1 MRSRMLPGAAL
12 FAVLTLLSSGVFAQD
27 DPPPPKKGKGTQP
40 PAGDTTPKKA
50 FTLPKAGELK
60 KYDDVITKDAVTK
73 VGVFTVHKVE
83 EKVYFEIPQTAM
95 NQLMLWQGEVAKGP
109 AGVSWGGMSLGNA
122 VLKWERRGNKVYL
135 WKVGFSKRGTGGG
148 IEKSVESGSM
158 DSIIAT
164 FNVECEG
171 KDRAA
176 VISVA
181 NMFLSGLSDLPIT
194 RAVGSGGSVDESR
207 SYVSEVKAFPKNIE
221 IRSLLT
227 FRGGGGG
234 GGLFGGA
241 PAAAAG
247 GGSKSYSALVH
258 HSLVMLPETP
268 MQARYADPRV
278 GYFTESFENYA
289 DPKTW
294 TVTKGFITRYR
305 LEKKDPAAAVSE
317 VVKPITFYLGK
328 EVPDKWKPYLKKGV
342 EDWAPAFEKA
352 GFKNAIVCK
361 DAPTRAEDP
370 DWDAEDSRHSVIRW
384 VAEPVANAMGPHVHD
399 PRSGEIL
406 SSHVIFWH
414 DVSKLEQLWY
424 YVQCSGLDDKARKL
438 PFADDLAGELMRNV
452 CTHEVGHSLGLRHNH
467 RGSQAYTV
475 AQLRDPK
482 FVEKNGH
489 LASVMSYGR
498 YNYVAQ
504 PEDGVKKLIPVLGPY
519 DYFAIEWGYKPI
531 DGAKTPE
538 AERKTL
544 DEWAS
549 RQIKEPFLRF
559 GGEDGPAG
567 VDPSVL
573 TENIGSDVIE
583 ATAMGLKNVGRALDY
598 LLPATTDKGEDF
610 TLLED
615 VYKQVLSHR
624 RNWFNAVAKQVGG
637 VQENRVLGGRGG
649 ETFAR
654 IPKERQREAVKFL
667 LENALTT
674 PTQLLNPGVIN
685 QFKYTGIA
693 NDVMAQQKA
702 LLQSLLAADRLNR
715 LFDAEVLSPE
725 KAYSVTDLVADL
737 QDGIFA
743 ELKAGEPKVEPL
755 RRNLQ
760 RVFIDI
766 LRDEIDPPAAAPAA
780 TPTPGPRGPRGAA
793 GGGSSVSELRGVAR
807 VALEKLSKDIA
818 AALPKTKDA
827 TTKAHLTDA
836 AAEIAGVL
844 DAAKKK

>member
-1 MRSRMLPGAAL
+1 MRSRLLPGAAL
-12 FAVLTLLSSGVFAQD
+12 FAVLASLSSGVFAQD
-27 DPPPPKKGKGTQP
+27 EKKKGSDAPPKKT
-40 PAGDTTPKKA
+40 

-73 VGVFTVHKVE
+73 SGVFAVHKID
-83 EKVYFEIPQTAM
+83 EKVYFELPQALM
-95 NQLMLWQGEVAKGP
+95 GQLMLWQGEVAKGP
-109 AGVSWGGMSLGNA
+109 SGVSWGGMSLGTA

-135 WKVGFSKRGTGGG
+135 WKVGFSKRGSGGG

-171 KDRAA
+171 KDRSA

-181 NMFLSGLSDLPIT
+181 NMFLSGLSDMPIT

-207 SYVSEVKAFPKNIE
+207 SYISDIKAFPQNIE

-227 FRGGGGG
+227 VRGGGG

-241 PAAAAG
+241 ASG
-247 GGSKSYSALVH
+247 GGSGGSKSYTALVH
-258 HSLVMLPETP
+258 HSLVMLPEVP
-268 MQARYADPRV
+268 MQGRFADPRV
-278 GYFTESFENYA
+278 GYFTESFENYS

-294 TVTKGFITRYR
+294 TVTKAFITRYR
-305 LEKKDPAAAVSE
+305 LEKKNPSEAVSE

-328 EVPDKWKPYLKKGV
+328 EVPEKWKPYLKKGV

-361 DAPTRAEDP
+361 DAPTPAEDP
-370 DWDAEDSRHSVIRW
+370 NWDAEDSRHSVIRW

-424 YVQCSGLDDKARKL
+424 FVQCSGLDDKARKL

-482 FVEKNGH
+482 FIEKYGH

-504 PEDGVKKLIPVLGPY
+504 PEDGIKKLIPILGPY
-519 DYFAIEWGYKPI
+519 DYFAIEWGYKAIPE
-531 DGAKTPE
+531 AKTAE

-544 DEWAS
+544 DEWAA

-559 GGEDGPAG
+559 GGEDGASA

-573 TENIGSDVIE
+573 TENIGSDAIE
-583 ATAMGLKNVGRALDY
+583 ATALGLKNVSRALDY
-598 LLPATTDKGEDF
+598 ILPATTEKGEDF
-610 TLLED
+610 GLLEE
-615 VYKQVLSHR
+615 VHKEVISHR
-624 RNWFNAVAKQVGG
+624 RNWFNAVAKLVGG
-637 VQENRVLGGRGG
+637 VQENRILGGRGG
-649 ETFAR
+649 ESFVR
-654 IPKERQREAVKFL
+654 VPKEKQKEAVKFL
-667 LENALTT
+667 LENAFTT

-685 QFKYTGIA
+685 QFKYTGVA

-702 LLQSLLAADRLNR
+702 LLQSLLTASRLNR
-715 LFDAEVLSPE
+715 LFDAEVLGAD
-725 KAYSVTDLVADL
+725 KAYTVTELVADL

-743 ELKAGEPKVEPL
+743 ELKAGEPKIEPL

-766 LRDEIDPPAAAPAA
+766 LRDEIDPPASSGSPV
-780 TPTPGPRGPRGAA
+780 TLPGPRGPRG
-793 GGGSSVSELRGVAR
+793 GGGASVSELR
-807 VALEKLSKDIA
+807 
-818 AALPKTKDA
+818 
-827 TTKAHLTDA
+827 
-836 AAEIAGVL
+836 
-844 DAAKKK
+844 

>member
-12 FAVLTLLSSGVFAQD
+12 FAVLALLSSGVIAQD
-27 DPPPPKKGKGTQP
+27 DPPKKKGFQP
-40 PAGDTTPKKA
+40 PSGDTTPKKS
-50 FTLPKAGELK
+50 FSLPKAGELK
-60 KYDDVITKDAVTK
+60 KYDDVVTKDAVTK
-73 VGVFTVHKVE
+73 PGVFTVHKVD
-83 EKVYFEIPQTAM
+83 EKMYFEIPQAAM

-148 IEKSVESGSM
+148 IETAVESGSM

-164 FNVECEG
+164 FPVEAEG
-171 KDRAA
+171 KDRSA
-176 VISVA
+176 VILVT
-181 NMFLSGLSDLPIT
+181 NMFLSGLNDLPIT

-207 SYVSEVKAFPKNIE
+207 SYISEFKAFPQNVE

-227 FRGGGGG
+227 FRGGGAG
-234 GGLFGGA
+234 GGLFGGGGP
-241 PAAAAG
+241 PAIG
-247 GGSKSYSALVH
+247 GGGAARSYSALVH

-268 MQARYADPRV
+268 MQGRYFDPRV
-278 GYFTESFENYA
+278 GYFTESFESYS

-294 TVTKGFITRYR
+294 TVRKAFITRYR
-305 LEKKDPAAAVSE
+305 LEKKDPTAAVSE

-328 EVPDKWKPYLKKGV
+328 EVPEKWKPYLKKGV

-361 DAPTRAEDP
+361 DAPTRSEDP
-370 DWDAEDSRHSVIRW
+370 NWDAEDSRHSVIRW

-467 RGSQAYTV
+467 RASQAYTV

-482 FVEKNGH
+482 FIEKYGH

-504 PEDGVKKLIPVLGPY
+504 PEDGIKKLIPILGPY
-519 DYFAIEWGYKPI
+519 DYFAIEWGYKPVA
-531 DGAKTPE
+531 GAKT
-538 AERKTL
+538 AEGEVATL

-583 ATAMGLKNVGRALDY
+583 ATAMGLKNAGRAIDY
-598 LLPATTDKGEDF
+598 LIPATTAKGEDF
-610 TLLED
+610 TLLEE
-615 VYKQVLSHR
+615 VYKEVLSHR
-624 RNWFNAVAKQVGG
+624 RNWFNAVSKLVGG

-649 ETFAR
+649 ESFVR
-654 IPKERQREAVKFL
+654 VPKERQKAAVTFL
-667 LENALTT
+667 LENAFTT
-674 PTQLLNPGVIN
+674 PTQLLNPGIIN

-693 NDVMAQQKA
+693 NDVMSQQKA
-702 LLQSLLAADRLNR
+702 LLQSLLMASRLNR
-715 LFDAEVLSPE
+715 LFDAEVLGAD
-725 KAYSVTDLVADL
+725 KAYTVTDLVGDL
-737 QDGIFA
+737 QDGIFS

-760 RVFIDI
+760 RAFIEI
-766 LRDEIDPPAAAPAA
+766 LRDEIDPPPAPTSPVAA
-780 TPTPGPRGPRGAA
+780 PGPRGPRG
-793 GGGSSVSELRGVAR
+793 GGGGASVSELRGVAR
-807 VALEKLSKDIA
+807 VSLEKLSKDIEK
-818 AALPKTKDA
+818 ALPKTKDA